1 MKEKKICWQLA
12 YLPEKTPCF
21 KMAGNSPCDAD
32 DCLVE
37 KAIEEIPCIYQDL
50 ILRLC
55 HSKCRISCVSED
67 NQEFLIRM
75 SEKGVKHLLSA
86 IE

>member
-1 MKEKKICWQLA
+1 MVEKKTCWQT
-12 YLPEKTPCF
+12 YLTEPTPCF
-21 KMAGNSPCDAD
+21 KMAGNSPCDVD

-37 KAIEEIPCIYQDL
+37 KAAEEIPCIYQDL

-55 HSKCRISCVSED
+55 HSTCRISSVSEN

-75 SEKGVKHLLSA
+75 SEKGVKHLLS
-86 IE
+86 IVE